1 MEGLEIVRLP
11 QRREVLLAIGLS
23 DADLRRLVR
32 RGEFQHHHGH
42 YLDGAVAADRA
53 ISACAQAAHPGSVVG
68 HFSAARLTGLS
79 TWVDRARSAAPPDD
93 AAWLT
98 RPPGSQRNQR
108 RPNIVVR
115 RAGLPPADLSRHGWL
130 PVTSAARTVV
140 DLARELPTREA
151 IVTVDDA
158 LRAGTTSAEL
168 TAVLER
174 QEQWPGVRRARA
186 TIAFGDARAESPLES
201 ITRIRCAT
209 GGLPA
214 PELQV
219 QFFDGFNWM
228 PERVD
233 LWWPE
238 FRTAAE
244 ADGLA
249 KYEAATA
256 EERRHL
262 LRLAHRRDQRLSD
275 RGIELVH
282 FGWEDSVDPRSDLI
296 SRLCAAFDRGRARPG
311 TDPVWRVAPAY
322 TQLAA

>member
-1 MEGLEIVRLP
+1 MEGLEIVQRP
-11 QRREVLLAIGLS
+11 VRREVLLGTGLS
-23 DADLRRLVR
+23 DSDLRRLVR
-32 RGEFQHHHGH
+32 QGKLHHHHGH
-42 YLDGAVAADRA
+42 YLDGTIAAERA
-53 ISACAQAAHPGSVVG
+53 ISACAQAAHPGSVVS
-68 HFSAARLTGLS
+68 HFSAARLAGLS
-79 TWVDRARSAAPPDD
+79 TWVDRARTTAPPYD

-98 RPPGSQRNQR
+98 RPPDSKRNQW

-115 RAGLPPADLSRHGWL
+115 RAGLAPDDLSRAGWL
-130 PVTSAARTVV
+130 PVTSLARTVV

-158 LRAGTTSAEL
+158 LRAGTTVAEL

-174 QEQWPGVRRARA
+174 QGQWPGVRRARA
-186 TIAFGDARAESPLES
+186 TIMFGDARAESPLES
-201 ITRIRCAT
+201 IARMRCMA

-219 QFFDGFNWM
+219 QFFDGFRWM
-228 PERVD
+228 LERVD

-244 ADGLA
+244 VDGLA
-249 KYEAATA
+249 KYEAATP
-256 EERRHL
+256 EERRRL

-282 FGWEDSVDPRSDLI
+282 FGWEDSVAPRSDLI
-296 SRLCAAFDRGRARPG
+296 PRLRAAFDRGRARPG
-311 TDPVWRVAPAY
+311 PPPIWRVAP
-322 TQLAA
+322 THTHLAA